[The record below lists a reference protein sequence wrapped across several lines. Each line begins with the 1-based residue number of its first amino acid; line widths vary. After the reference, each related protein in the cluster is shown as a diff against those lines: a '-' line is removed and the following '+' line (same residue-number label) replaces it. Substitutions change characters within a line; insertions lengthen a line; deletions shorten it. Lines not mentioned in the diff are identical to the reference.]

1 MRLCG
6 KSFALKRIARGSTS
20 RLYLALTAALRAAR
34 RVNPFAGRVRGNN
47 RQEAGAVTR
56 QAYLFD
62 YIRLYWLHYACGSGD
77 ELPERLITLFQ
88 NCAINCEE

>member
-34 RVNPFAGRVRGNN
+34 RVNPFAGHGLGND
-47 RQEAGAVTR
+47 RQEAGAVAGR
-56 QAYLFD
+56 AYLFD
-62 YIRLYWLHYACGSGD
+62 YV
-77 ELPERLITLFQ
+77 
-88 NCAINCEE
+88 